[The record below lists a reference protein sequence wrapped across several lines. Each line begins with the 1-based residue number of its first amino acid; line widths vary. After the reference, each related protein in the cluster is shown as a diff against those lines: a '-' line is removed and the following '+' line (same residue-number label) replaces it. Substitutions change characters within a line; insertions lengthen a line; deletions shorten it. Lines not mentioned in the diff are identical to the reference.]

1 MFALAKPGV
10 LEAMLGEAGFVDVRV
25 EPIQLDRGYDSFE
38 EYWSETLDLSQM
50 VSGALEPM
58 SADSRAAVENRVREL
73 AEPFTDEDGRL
84 MLPGSSLAAC
94 ASS

>member
-38 EYWSETLDLSQM
+38 EYWSETVDLSQM

-58 SADSRAAVENRVREL
+58 SADRRVAVENRVREL
-73 AEPFTDEDGRL
+73 AEPFTDGDGRL